1 MNVHHHQVGWSRSA
15 FLSPVF
21 GSGLQEISRR
31 HQDQG
36 GGEEGWDLA
45 AYNEPASCFPDWA
58 VGAPPA
64 PRCLAPL
71 RSVAVSGPAVSA
83 WPAILGLCSL
93 EMGR

>member
-1 MNVHHHQVGWSRSA
+1 MSSVLEGGQ
-15 FLSPVF
+15 
-21 GSGLQEISRR
+21 QEISRR
-31 HQDQG
+31 HQEQRRL
-36 GGEEGWDLA
+36 GEEGWGLA
-45 AYNEPASCFPDWA
+45 AYNKPASCFPGWA
-58 VGAPPA
+58 VGPPSA